1 MCSRAGWM
9 TWGYRHGL
17 PLPRLGTFGAFPLD
31 AGCGYLCPHGTW
43 HSLLA
48 IGQSYTEGLLIL
60 WRWEN
65 SNQRLKTSSS
75 AFYSHEALGGLNGF
89 NFFFFFLSRIL
100 HSSLCQFSDFRDD
113 DTEGQKQSNDLPSA
127 RWLLSTGAKVW
138 NEVLHFLAPSY
149 FLSSLCLQTPS
160 VIWFLFNFQ
169 IV

>member
-1 MCSRAGWM
+1 M

-89 NFFFFFLSRIL
+89 NFFFFFLAGFFIAACVSFLIL
-100 HSSLCQFSDFRDD
+100 HLWFPRVARSWPAWVSLGKVYRCEEAQGKSSRSFRSNVGLGPASQ
-113 DTEGQKQSNDLPSA
+113 DTHQKEGLVFPALLPFA
-127 RWLLSTGAKVW
+127 HHGR
-138 NEVLHFLAPSY
+138 
-149 FLSSLCLQTPS
+149 
-160 VIWFLFNFQ
+160 
-169 IV
+169 